1 MKFSFEPN
9 ESSSTTTT
17 PSEISVEEAREEK
30 ARLQQDALSRLQ
42 TISRLRAMFELKVGG
57 QIVCARSSEDVAQL
71 QQLLD
76 TLTKLR
82 HVTKLLAQ
90 SATTKRVVLGDN
102 DANGCSLNNL
112 LQRLQYLQKLRQ
124 GMRLREQTRTA
135 QEAKHELEVKQA
147 SELAQNDY
155 LQWLHTS
162 SSSSSSSSTS
172 GLSLQQHQKAQLAE
186 RDAMRERFI
195 KQRCEDVREVQGLS
209 LPVIAEILAALEEAI
224 QQVQTVRGEENART
238 QFICRRLGTD
248 SAEEATSS
256 SQANEPNVLDW
267 VQKEEPAELA
277 EDEQK
282 EEEEL
287 FPPIQPTQ
295 DGTSVQRMM
304 TTMVRC
310 KQWVEAYC
318 TREEDAMSEEKA
330 LKEFDT
336 AVSKYNLVL
345 KYNEIVSRV
354 NQRHYLVGS
363 ANGDGPKRTVSDYQ
377 QDASMEPHHQ
387 GLVKALEQ
395 VYEQAEQRVRQM
407 QQKKIRDLETAMASQ
422 TREESERMKKEF
434 KLLERKDNCVLDG
447 EIEGL
452 GYSVKGLLNG
462 LRQDLVRR
470 RQDRIA
476 RKNLNYQMKYDVSG
490 WLDARSYEG
499 MEMVGNRYFKRLFE

>member
-9 ESSSTTTT
+9 ESSSSTTTT

-30 ARLQQDALSRLQ
+30 ARLQQDATSRLQ
-42 TISRLRAMFELKVGG
+42 MINRCRAMFELKVGG
-57 QIVCARSSEDVAQL
+57 QIVSARSSEDVAQL

-135 QEAKHELEVKQA
+135 QEATHELEVKQA

-162 SSSSSSSSTS
+162 SSLSSTS
-172 GLSLQQHQKAQLAE
+172 GLTLQQHQKAQLAE

-195 KQRCEDVREVQGLS
+195 KQRCEDVRDVQGLS

-238 QFICRRLGTD
+238 QFICRRRLGTD
-248 SAEEATSS
+248 NAEEATCS

-363 ANGDGPKRTVSDYQ
+363 ANGEGPKRTVSDYQ

-395 VYEQAEQRVRQM
+395 AYEQAVQRVRQM

-422 TREESERMKKEF
+422 TREECERMKKEF
-434 KLLERKDNCVLDG
+434 KLLERKDNCVLDD

>member
-124 GMRLREQTRTA
+124 GMRLREQTRTE
-135 QEAKHELEVKQA
+135 QETAHELKVKQA

-162 SSSSSSSSTS
+162 SSSLPSSTS
-172 GLSLQQHQKAQLAE
+172 GLTPQQHQKAQLAE

-277 EDEQK
+277 KDEQK
-282 EEEEL
+282 EEEL
-287 FPPIQPTQ
+287 FPPIQSTQ

-345 KYNEIVSRV
+345 KYSEIVSRV

-395 VYEQAEQRVRQM
+395 AYEQAEQRVRQM

-422 TREESERMKKEF
+422 TREESERMKMEF

-447 EIEGL
+447 EIDGL

>member
-9 ESSSTTTT
+9 DSSSNTTTT
-17 PSEISVEEAREEK
+17 PSEFSVEEAREEK
-30 ARLQQDALSRLQ
+30 ARLQQDAMSRLQ

-57 QIVCARSSEDVAQL
+57 QIVSARSSEDVAQL

-82 HVTKLLAQ
+82 HVTKLLAH

-102 DANGCSLNNL
+102 DANGCSLNTL

-124 GMRLREQTRTA
+124 GMQLREQTRTE
-135 QEAKHELEVKQA
+135 QETAHELEVKQA

-162 SSSSSSSSTS
+162 SSSSSSSPSSTS
-172 GLSLQQHQKAQLAE
+172 GLTPQQHQKARMAE

-195 KQRCEDVREVQGLS
+195 KQRREDVREVQGLS
-209 LPVIAEILAALEEAI
+209 VPVIAEILAALEEAI

-248 SAEEATSS
+248 SAVEASCS

-267 VQKEEPAELA
+267 VQKEEQT

-282 EEEEL
+282 EEEL

-395 VYEQAEQRVRQM
+395 VYEQAVQRVRQL
-407 QQKKIRDLETAMASQ
+407 QQKKIQDLETAMASQ
-422 TREESERMKKEF
+422 TREECERMKKEF
-434 KLLERKDNCVLDG
+434 KLLERKDNCVLDE
-447 EIEGL
+447 EIDGL
-452 GYSVKGLLNG
+452 GYTVKGLLNG

>member
-1 MKFSFEPN
+1 
-9 ESSSTTTT
+9 
-17 PSEISVEEAREEK
+17 
-30 ARLQQDALSRLQ
+30 
-42 TISRLRAMFELKVGG
+42 
-57 QIVCARSSEDVAQL
+57 
-71 QQLLD
+71 
-76 TLTKLR
+76 
-82 HVTKLLAQ
+82 
-90 SATTKRVVLGDN
+90 
-102 DANGCSLNNL
+102 
-112 LQRLQYLQKLRQ
+112 
-124 GMRLREQTRTA
+124 
-135 QEAKHELEVKQA
+135 
-147 SELAQNDY
+147 
-155 LQWLHTS
+155 
-162 SSSSSSSSTS
+162 
-172 GLSLQQHQKAQLAE
+172 
-186 RDAMRERFI
+186 
-195 KQRCEDVREVQGLS
+195 
-209 LPVIAEILAALEEAI
+209 
-224 QQVQTVRGEENART
+224 
-238 QFICRRLGTD
+238 
-248 SAEEATSS
+248 
-256 SQANEPNVLDW
+256 
-267 VQKEEPAELA
+267 
-277 EDEQK
+277 
-282 EEEEL
+282 
-287 FPPIQPTQ
+287 
-295 DGTSVQRMM
+295 
-304 TTMVRC
+304 
-310 KQWVEAYC
+310 WVEAYC

-476 RKNLNYQMKYDVSG
+476 RKNLNYQMKY
-490 WLDARSYEG
+490 
-499 MEMVGNRYFKRLFE
+499 